1 MTSPYPSIPTP
12 TDTIASMYSCIMTMK
27 QVLQLLTIN
36 VQPPSTLLSEA
47 AQIFSTS
54 DQHRALNQ
62 VVIIQNADLTAL
74 QGQVATLQ
82 SQVTALETE
91 LTTPLAVYPTPAP
104 TQTLFHLNTS
114 GNHLLHTGVCTFA
127 GFTVN
132 TGVASATMTLYDGTS
147 AAGTLLAVFD
157 CAVTDESSRRMLWA
171 LTVGCFCV
179 ISGTPDLTVILQ

>member
-12 TDTIASMYSCIMTMK
+12 QKTTESMYTCFLIMK

-36 VQPPSTLLSEA
+36 VQPPSTILSQA

-54 DQHRALNQ
+54 DQHKALNQ
-62 VVIIQNADLTAL
+62 IVVIQNADLTAL
-74 QGQVATLQ
+74 QSQVA
-82 SQVTALETE
+82 ALEAE
-91 LTTPLAVYPTPAP
+91 LASPLAVYPTPAP
-104 TQTLFHLNTS
+104 TQTLFHLSTA
-114 GNHLLHTGVCTFA
+114 GNHLLHTGACAFA

-132 TGVASATMTLYDGTS
+132 TGQASATMTLYDGTS

-157 CAVTDESSRRMLWA
+157 CAVTDEGSRNIPGGGWA

-179 ISGTPDLTVILQ
+179 ISGTLDLTVVLQ